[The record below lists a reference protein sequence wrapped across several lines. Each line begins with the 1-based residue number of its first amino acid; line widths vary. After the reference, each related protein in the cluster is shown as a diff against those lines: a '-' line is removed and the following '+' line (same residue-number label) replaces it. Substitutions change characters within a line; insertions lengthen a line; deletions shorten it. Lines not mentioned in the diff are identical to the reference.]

1 MYPRDKGRFALI
13 DGVETYPLPTVTAT
27 VTITAPTDGGV
38 CDAGAG
44 TGEASSSGG
53 SV

>member
-13 DGVETYPLPTVTAT
+13 NGVETYPPTSTPTVTT
-27 VTITAPTDGGV
+27 TDGDV